1 MDDALVSWALALE
14 CVAVALKAWVLVEE
28 RRDGRVVLGRKFE
41 PEDLAVIGNVAAVA
55 HADDGAGNALSVQDV
70 LSRDMRD
77 ADAVVGSD
85 FLKQLE
91 QLLIPFVPDGILE
104 YLQVFHLR
112 ARLGLDRTDA
122 FPSFCKKAARQRSV
136 ANVLDAGAFA
146 VVRERKLGTAVE
158 QGVLALAGDDRHA
171 RIDNLLQVWRV
182 EVGHADIADLPL
194 LLQLQ
199 KVERHFNVPRD
210 VIVPPMELHEVKRIA
225 VEPA

>member
-55 HADDGAGNALSVQDV
+55 HADDGAGNAWSVQDV
-70 LSRDMRD
+70 LSRYMRD

-122 FPSFCKKAARQRSV
+122 FP
-136 ANVLDAGAFA
+136 
-146 VVRERKLGTAVE
+146 
-158 QGVLALAGDDRHA
+158 
-171 RIDNLLQVWRV
+171 
-182 EVGHADIADLPL
+182 PL
-194 LLQLQ
+194 CE
-199 KVERHFNVPRD
+199 KS
-210 VIVPPMELHEVKRIA
+210 A
-225 VEPA
+225 C